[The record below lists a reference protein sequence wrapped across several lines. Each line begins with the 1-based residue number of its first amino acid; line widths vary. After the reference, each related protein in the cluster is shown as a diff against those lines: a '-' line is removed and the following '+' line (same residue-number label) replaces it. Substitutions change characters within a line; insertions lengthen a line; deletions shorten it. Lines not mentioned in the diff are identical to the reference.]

1 MNRPDRS
8 EYYMAIANLASL
20 RSTCLSRHVGAV
32 IVKNDN
38 PISFGYNGPV
48 KGVQHCDEIGGCIR
62 RNMTDYASGKYL
74 EICPAAHAEQN
85 AIAFAAKHGISTVGT
100 TIYVNTFPCKDCMNS
115 IINSGIVKVVYDSMY
130 DSNLSKEI
138 AEEAGIEIVK
148 YEGKDIVELL
158 LEAKFINPEELYKE
172 YYDDLYE
179 EEREKSLKRILKN
192 K

>member
-38 PISFGYNGPV
+38 PISFGYNGPA
-48 KGVQHCDEIGGCIR
+48 KGVAHCEDVGGCHRKMIPG
-62 RNMTDYASGKYL
+62 YASGKYL
-74 EICPAAHAEQN
+74 EFCPASHAEQN
-85 AIAFAAKHGISTVGT
+85 AIAFAAKHGISTQGA

-115 IINSGIVKVVYDSMY
+115 IINSGITKVVYDSIH
-130 DSNLSKEI
+130 DAKLSYEI
-138 AEEAGIEIVK
+138 AKEAGIEIEK
-148 YEGKDIVELL
+148 YEGKGITELL
-158 LEAKFINPEELYKE
+158 VNSNIINPEELYKD
-172 YYDDLYE
+172 YYDSLHE
-179 EEREKSLKRILKN
+179 EEREQSLKRILKN